1 MSEGDRAFVNELKK
15 KLDVIEKAPV
25 DYLAPETNEGF
36 RIALMGKRNG
46 LSRLD
51 RMRRGAKE

>member
-1 MSEGDRAFVNELKK
+1 MNELKK